1 MISGA
6 WGPLG
11 SSEGA
16 GSLCSLLSDQKSW
29 REAIKTGINR
39 VAQMHEIY
47 CASSRVY
54 ESCMPKLH
62 LRIFGVKKLLQQQ
75 TCTLSHGSVVRR
87 WNDI

>member
-1 MISGA
+1 
-6 WGPLG
+6 
-11 SSEGA
+11 
-16 GSLCSLLSDQKSW
+16 
-29 REAIKTGINR
+29 
-39 VAQMHEIY
+39 MHEIY

-87 WNDI
+87 WNDIWKNKQQAKKKAHQKCRWEKKCIQNHSEVLSEKSNISLG